1 MSNMFTTPRD
11 IAAENRENDK
21 NLIHRTRMG
30 VVWQVVFYIATA
42 ISILALVTLIFN
54 ILDSAFGYVAIV
66 NTVEP
71 EVLVEQM
78 RPGSDVELADL
89 EREELITLINDNVRS
104 GLVRAINA
112 EQPLTDRSQQDLAE
126 IVVDRVVIPRVEESW
141 HLWESITQREEIF
154 RFAEE
159 EIPGSWIQFRSW
171 VNLEMIG
178 ADLSNIPE
186 NAGLRLPIL
195 GSLMVIKMN
204 IHLAFT
210 VCVGAAL

>member
-71 EVLVEQM
+71 EVLVEQV
-78 RPGSDVELADL
+78 RPG
-89 EREELITLINDNVRS
+89 
-104 GLVRAINA
+104 
-112 EQPLTDRSQQDLAE
+112 
-126 IVVDRVVIPRVEESW
+126 
-141 HLWESITQREEIF
+141 
-154 RFAEE
+154 
-159 EIPGSWIQFRSW
+159 
-171 VNLEMIG
+171 
-178 ADLSNIPE
+178 
-186 NAGLRLPIL
+186 
-195 GSLMVIKMN
+195 
-204 IHLAFT
+204 
-210 VCVGAAL
+210 